1 MKTRNLLILILGII
15 LMTSISN
22 AVKAQDPFKGL
33 EENGYAI
40 TVKEANIVGFVT
52 AYLSD
57 PQDEHMGSLSSMWRK
72 YLKNEPF
79 ENGDFVTVDT
89 KNGFVRF
96 ETSEDSEG
104 YSSYTEMCYWNCD
117 DGRHKLFAEN
127 VGVNQNFEPVV
138 TEFTGMYIFVY
149 DNVSQHLYFIDQELL
164 GLGDKV
170 RGEATTFRLPRKG
183 KDIEV
188 FFNDG
193 TEKLLVWNGKGFT
206 LTGK

>member
-1 MKTRNLLILILGII
+1 MA
-15 LMTSISN
+15 SVSN
-22 AVKAQDPFKGL
+22 TVKAQDPFKDL
-33 EENGYAI
+33 EENGYVA

-57 PQDEHMGSLSSMWRK
+57 PQDEHMGYLSSIWRK
-72 YLKNEPF
+72 YLRNEPF

-89 KNGFVRF
+89 KNGYVCFNS
-96 ETSEDSEG
+96 SEDSEG

-127 VGVNQNFEPVV
+127 VGVIRDFEPVA
-138 TEFTGMYIFVY
+138 TEFTGLYIFVY
-149 DNVSQHLYFIDQELL
+149 DNVTRNLYFVDQELL
-164 GLGDKV
+164 GLGDEV
-170 RGEATTFRLPRKG
+170 RGMDVTFSLPRKG

-188 FFNDG
+188 FFNEG
-193 TEKLLVWNGKGFT
+193 WEKLLVWNGKGFT